1 MACACLLHPSTLSQK
16 RVQLDVISESS
27 APLHVSHIPSSSL
40 VLSLQVHF
48 KSWPASFNDVKFDD
62 LVASPSANGNGFA
75 ILNNTIGNLR

>member
-1 MACACLLHPSTLSQK
+1 M
-16 RVQLDVISESS
+16 
-27 APLHVSHIPSSSL
+27 HIPSSSL
-40 VLSLQVHF
+40 ALCLQVNF